1 MFDADA
7 LLAWSSQHSEY
18 ALGLVFALAFLEAC
32 PGIGLFVSGAFLL
45 SLASLLYSQEI
56 ASLSTLVVLAMSGA
70 LLSDQFGFYLG
81 RSVGG
86 RLLSTRWMQS
96 QSARVAS
103 ATSFLQRFGAFAVIM
118 GRLVT
123 MIRSLVPLMMGVA
136 GFPRLKFLM
145 LDVVGCCVWGAGL
158 AGLVLGLDNL
168 MAGWFANH

>member
-1 MFDADA
+1 
-7 LLAWSSQHSEY
+7 
-18 ALGLVFALAFLEAC
+18 
-32 PGIGLFVSGAFLL
+32 
-45 SLASLLYSQEI
+45 
-56 ASLSTLVVLAMSGA
+56 
-70 LLSDQFGFYLG
+70 
-81 RSVGG
+81 
-86 RLLSTRWMQS
+86 MQS